1 MVKEFIK
8 MPVVN
13 IKKSRLKSLMPN
25 TPLKDILKI
34 IPYIGLDIEGMD
46 KNHVRIEYNPNRPDF
61 SSDIGI
67 CRSLKGLL
75 TIEEG
80 TPTIKYSSNKEFVV
94 NVDNSVK
101 SVRPLIF
108 TFIAKNKKLNDI
120 MLEQLISIQ
129 EDIHNGIGRGRKKA
143 SIGIHDLDKIIFPII
158 YTTTSESSSFIPLHQ
173 LNSQTISQLLKSDI
187 GLKYANL
194 LNNKKKFPILLD
206 SNDNIISFP
215 PIINSNKTK
224 ITKETSNLFIEITA
238 NNYDVALQIL
248 AILSFYFYDEGF
260 EIFSNIIQEKKKKL
274 SPLNLLT
281 CTDLPFTKENIS
293 DLLGISLNIKEI
305 INCLRKSRLSVKRTK
320 EGLKCVIPPYRTDIS
335 NVYDIAEETAIG
347 YGVFNITPTLP
358 NTKLL
363 PGKVNASFKIFDDV
377 RYTLIGLGFIEV
389 LNFSLIDIKLVNQ
402 FTNSKNFL
410 SVLETKSKDHE
421 ILKNSLIPS
430 LITNLSHNI
439 HEEYPQK
446 IFEIGKVFHLNNKKE
461 IIESWNL
468 SSIIIS
474 NNTNYTEI
482 KSILQSLLKLNFNMS
497 ISTPHN
503 NNSLFING
511 RCGSVNLSDG
521 KNIGILGEL
530 HPSIIDSFNLKLPV
544 TLFEINLTT
553 LFNSLN
559 SSFIK

>member
-1 MVKEFIK
+1 

>member
-1 MVKEFIK
+1 

-34 IPYIGLDIEGMD
+34 MPYIGLDIEGTD

-75 TIEEG
+75 NIESG
-80 TPTIKYSSNKEFVV
+80 TPTIKYSSNKKFVV

-129 EDIHNGIGRGRKKA
+129 EDLHNGIGRGRKKA

-187 GLKYANL
+187 GLKYTHL

-293 DLLGISLNIKEI
+293 DLLGISLNMKEI

-363 PGKVNASFKIFDDV
+363 PGKVNPSFKIFDDV

-402 FTNSKNFL
+402 FTNSKNL